1 MAYLSKLQVIQRGGQ
16 NRQYYLIC
24 PAPLAAAL
32 EMEKGEELEWVIKDR
47 KTFEIRRVQ
56 GTARAKWS
64 RQWRSCSQPQN
75 SCQGWNS
82 MPQRQYRPRR
92 LPLAPDRE
100 SNQSTVPN

>member
-47 KTFEIRRVQ
+47 NTFEIRRV
-56 GTARAKWS
+56 GATARNKAG
-64 RQWRSCSQPQN
+64 RS
-75 SCQGWNS
+75 
-82 MPQRQYRPRR
+82 
-92 LPLAPDRE
+92 
-100 SNQSTVPN
+100 